1 MAVRGTPAGTT
12 TCSPTH
18 GGALRRARD
27 RPART
32 QRVADWR
39 PRDPSTVANASFL
52 KNSRDRRCRIQLR
65 INPLRD
71 SGDSLCAW
79 GPTCH
84 VFGRNARSR
93 SSTRQFAGGRVAT
106 RYAEPMEQFR
116 RGELVFDVID
126 AGPADGPVVV
136 LLHGFPE
143 QNTMWQSIISRLTA
157 QGYRCLAP
165 RQRGYSPGA
174 RPTRRR
180 DYRISELAEDV
191 RTLIDAS
198 GAQRVHLVG
207 HDWGA
212 TVAWRVAQQFPD
224 RLLTVTS
231 MSVPHPGAFL
241 KALVTSRQGL
251 ASWYIYFFQLPRIP
265 EWYMTRGRGTFTL
278 SGFAESRAQHAPA
291 LAEAEAKAMAEP
303 GALTAALNWYR
314 AIPLSDLT
322 RHRQEGH
329 RPDDVRLE

>member
-1 MAVRGTPAGTT
+1 
-12 TCSPTH
+12 
-18 GGALRRARD
+18 
-27 RPART
+27 
-32 QRVADWR
+32 
-39 PRDPSTVANASFL
+39 
-52 KNSRDRRCRIQLR
+52 
-65 INPLRD
+65 
-71 SGDSLCAW
+71 
-79 GPTCH
+79 
-84 VFGRNARSR
+84 
-93 SSTRQFAGGRVAT
+93 
-106 RYAEPMEQFR
+106 MEQFR

-143 QNTMWQSIISRLTA
+143 QNTMWQSITPRLTA
-157 QGYRCLAP
+157 EGYRCLAP

-174 RPTRRR
+174 RLPCRR
-180 DYRISELAEDV
+180 DYCADELADDV

-212 TVAWRVAQQFPD
+212 SVAWRVAQQFAD

-251 ASWYIYFFQLPRIP
+251 ASWYILFFQLPRIP
-265 EWYMTRGRGTFTL
+265 EWYLKRGRGTFTL
-278 SGFAESRAQHAPA
+278 SEFVKSRAQHAQA

-314 AIPLSDLT
+314 AVPLSDMRDAGKKVTVPTMFIWSDGDIALREKGARTCGKYVLGEYRFEVPRGRLAPDPRRAT
-322 RHRQEGH
+322 RHDDRSAAGLVRRSPGREPFNLMR
-329 RPDDVRLE
+329 RPT